1 MKGLYLLNKKCLCS
15 ILSFIAENTDPVV
28 GEEAAEE
35 ERDLEAGRML
45 T

>member
-1 MKGLYLLNKKCLCS
+1 MTEKCLCS

-28 GEEAAEE
+28 GEEAAEV

>member
-1 MKGLYLLNKKCLCS
+1 MTENCLCN

-35 ERDLEAGRML
+35 EWDLEAGRML